1 MEVNEMLGFVI
12 AVIGIV
18 LLGFFGVKLYGF
30 FIDSGMKNAQAFIDD
45 LTGKVQNLKEGES
58 NSFALRGVE
67 GWILV
72 AWDKETSIALD
83 GEVIDKNRKPQKC
96 FDKDNCL
103 CICEGSIEKCQEV
116 GYCRAIDRNISL
128 IGKTNYTSGNGDTGF
143 SAKLI
148 SYCIPNSNQLMPFM
162 VEKNPLNI
170 KIALDYGLQISEG
183 VSGEKNLVLEGL
195 LTCKSTEEIIQYF

>member
-30 FIDSGMKNAQAFIDD
+30 FVDSEMKNAQAFIDD
-45 LTGKVQNLKEGES
+45 LTGKVQTLKDGES

-67 GWILV
+67 GWVLF
-72 AWDKETSIALD
+72 AWNKETSVALD
-83 GEVIDKNRKPQKC
+83 GEVIDKNRRPQKC
-96 FDKDNCL
+96 FDNSCL
-103 CICEGSIEKCQEV
+103 CICEGSIEKCQEA

-128 IGKTNYTSGNGDTGF
+128 IGKTNYTSGNGDTGY

-170 KIALDYGLQISEG
+170 KITLDYGQQISEG
-183 VSGEKNLVLEGL
+183 VSGEKNLVLDRL